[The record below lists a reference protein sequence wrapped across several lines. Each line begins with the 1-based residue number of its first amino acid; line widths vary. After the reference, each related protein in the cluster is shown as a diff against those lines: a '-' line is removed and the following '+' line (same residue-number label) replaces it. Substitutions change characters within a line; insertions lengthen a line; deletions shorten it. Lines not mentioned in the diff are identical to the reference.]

1 MVGLTEEYKN
11 LKNKYVENIQEM
23 WNMFGGVATQ
33 ISIIG
38 TNINYIEGSD
48 DTNKNVIIHIPLI
61 NGIMDTTESKLQF
74 VNEILPKLSVEL
86 KNRCTIDYVIFA
98 TEAWLRQADPEID
111 DLENWKNI
119 PITKDAFVI
128 IIEGPNNFKEQSIYD
143 IERLGKQINKNGELV
158 DNIKLTLDVESTNL
172 ASVISGKK
180 SVETQGIFNDL
191 YKKIT
196 NGGIS

>member
-11 LKNKYVENIQEM
+11 LKNKYIENIQEM
-23 WNMFGGVATQ
+23 WNMFGRVATQ

-61 NGIMDTTESKLQF
+61 NGIMDTSESKLKF

-111 DLENWKNI
+111 NLENWKNI
-119 PITKDAFVI
+119 PITKDAFVV
-128 IIEGPNNFKEQSIYD
+128 IIEGPNDFKEQSIYD

-172 ASVISGKK
+172 DSVISGKK

-196 NGGIS
+196 NSEIS